1 MTNLILNRPF
11 QSVKPL
17 LTVILDGV
25 GLSSFSEGNAVRSA
39 HMPHLTACLEKYG
52 YLSLQ
57 AHGKAVGLASN
68 EDMGNSEVGHNAI
81 GAGRIFDQGASL
93 IQKAIQDESIF
104 KGETWHWLISDLQQ
118 PTQASQPKPNQH
130 QSTLHLIGLLS
141 DGNVHSHL
149 DHLLAILKQA
159 ATQHVPKVRIH
170 ILLDG
175 RDVSDGSAL
184 QYVSHLEGIL
194 AGYTESGLDYQ
205 IASGGG
211 RMQITMDRYE
221 ADWAMVERGWQC
233 HVLGLSPG
241 FESARLAIESA
252 RMENPKI
259 SDQYLPA
266 FCIVDA
272 KGEPIG
278 KIIDGDSVCLFNFRG
293 DRAIEITRAFEETD
307 FQAFKRNLPQ
317 IKYAGMMQYDGDLKL
332 PKRYLVN
339 PPIID
344 RPLSAYLSANGIRQ
358 FACSETQK
366 FGHVT
371 YFWNGNK
378 SEKFNDQL
386 ETYVEIK
393 SDVASFDT
401 RPWMKAAEITDI
413 MIKALESGQFDD
425 LRVNFPNGD
434 MVGHTGDYE
443 ATRIAMESVDLCL
456 GRLIDCIE
464 KLGGMMIITADHG
477 NAEEMFERD
486 KKSQKLLLDP
496 QGLPKSKTSHTLN
509 PVPFCLVDPT
519 SAIKWQWR
527 YPPQN
532 TDLTKAEK
540 QQIGL
545 ANIASTILNL
555 LGFEK
560 PEDYLDGLIDRS

>member
-1 MTNLILNRPF
+1 MQMTNLRLNRPF
-11 QSVKPL
+11 KPVKPL

-25 GLSSFSEGNAVRSA
+25 GLNALLEGNAVRNA
-39 HMPHLTACLEKYG
+39 HMPYFTTCLNQYS
-52 YLSLQ
+52 YIPLQ

-93 IQKAIQDESIF
+93 IQKAIQDHSIF
-104 KGETWHWLISDLQQ
+104 KTETWQWLTSDLKTNSSTHQ
-118 PTQASQPKPNQH
+118 P
-130 QSTLHLIGLLS
+130 TLHLIGLLS

-159 ATQHVPKVRIH
+159 AFEQIPKVRIH

-175 RDVSDGSAL
+175 RDVSDGSSL
-184 QYVSHLEGIL
+184 QYVDQLETIL
-194 AGYTESGLDYQ
+194 SNYAQQGLDYK

-221 ADWAMVERGWQC
+221 ADWSMVEKGWQC
-233 HVLGLSPG
+233 HVLGQSPS
-241 FESARLAIESA
+241 FSSAKLAIESA
-252 RMENPKI
+252 RQENPKI

-266 FCIVDA
+266 FCIADQHGQA
-272 KGEPIG
+272 IG

-293 DRAIEITRAFEETD
+293 DRAIEITKAFEDED
-307 FQAFKRNLPQ
+307 FKGFDRHLPQ

-339 PPIID
+339 PPMID
-344 RPLSAYLSANGIRQ
+344 RPLSAYLSANGIKQ

-378 SEKFNDQL
+378 SEKFSDQL

-413 MIKALESGQFDD
+413 TIQALESGEFDD
-425 LRVNFPNGD
+425 LRINFPNGD
-434 MVGHTGDYE
+434 MVGHTGNFE
-443 ATRIAMESVDLCL
+443 ATRMAMEAVDLCL
-456 GRLIDCIE
+456 GRLIACIE
-464 KLGGMMIITADHG
+464 KLGGIMIITADHG
-477 NAEEMFERD
+477 NAEEMLERD
-486 KKSQKLLLDP
+486 KKTQKLTLDA
-496 QGLPKSKTSHTLN
+496 QGQPKAKTSHTLN
-509 PVPFCLVDPT
+509 PVPFCLVDPKRQ
-519 SAIKWQWR
+519 ILYQW
-527 YPPQN
+527 
-532 TDLTKAEK
+532 KK
-540 QQIGL
+540 QEQMGL

-560 PEDYLDGLIDRS
+560 PEDYLDGLINRY